1 MKSYKASYFKAHFG
15 AVLDHAGFE
24 PVRIERRGRE
34 PSVVIPESKY
44 RALRGRGLPDGER
57 PEAAVSRLRDLA
69 LGPEVGLDQSEV
81 DLRSEAILRKHS

>member
-15 AVLDHAGFE
+15 AVLDRAGLE

-44 RALRGRGLPDGER
+44 RALRGQILTGSER
-57 PEAAVSRLRDLA
+57 PETALSRLKDLA
-69 LGPEVGLDQSEV
+69 LGPEA
-81 DLRSEAILRKHS
+81 DLGSLPGEPRAAAILQKHS